1 MASPELT
8 ECEKR
13 LWHDAAPS
21 GKSLDLLTEESD
33 DPTNGAQWGTERTVR
48 ADVLYRL
55 LVDEATPRAV
65 VLRAV
70 RISGGLNLE
79 ATTLRC
85 PLIFEGC
92 FFDGPINL
100 RQARAEAIR
109 ITGCQLGVVAA
120 AGLETRGDLDLDR
133 STVAVISLVG
143 AHLGGELSLNGTSL
157 TGGKWPLELA
167 ETTLVPFDEVTTDS
181 ERREEVALV
190 ADRLEV
196 EGGMFCGEGF
206 VAQGEVRL
214 AGAHIA
220 GQLSFDGAKLTN
232 KDARALTADF
242 LKVEGGMFCE
252 EGFVAQ
258 GEVSLLG
265 AHIAGQLSFTG
276 AKLTNKDA
284 PALNADRLKV
294 EGGMFCGE
302 GFDAQG
308 EVRLAGAHIAGQLG
322 LNGASLLD
330 STLNLREATVP
341 ASLWLRFVAAPK
353 GADLR
358 GARVGTLY
366 DSKETWPIKLYL
378 GGLTYDRLEADPA
391 VSSKDRLRWIKLD
404 PAGYAPQPY
413 EQLIA
418 SYRRA
423 GHEEDARRVA
433 IAKQQSRRGTL
444 SWPGKIW
451 SLLLGATAGHGYRAW
466 FAGLW
471 LVLLWLVGGVLFGL
485 AYPEHFKA
493 AGPTAEIPAFQPLL
507 YSVDL
512 VLPIVDLG
520 QHDAWIAEGPA
531 QLGVFLTL
539 AGWVLATAAVA
550 ALTGLLK
557 KD

>member
-109 ITGCQLGVVAA
+109 ITGCQLRVVAA
-120 AGLETRGDLDLDR
+120 AGLETRGDLKLDR
-133 STVAVISLVG
+133 STVAVISLDG
-143 AHLGGELSLNGTSL
+143 AHLGGELSLNGATL

-196 EGGMFCGEGF
+196 EGGMSCEEGF

-220 GQLSFDGAKLTN
+220 GQLSFNGAKLTN
-232 KDARALTADF
+232 KDARALVADG
-242 LKVEGGMFCE
+242 LE
-252 EGFVAQ
+252 
-258 GEVSLLG
+258 
-265 AHIAGQLSFTG
+265 
-276 AKLTNKDA
+276 
-284 PALNADRLKV
+284 V

-302 GFDAQG
+302 GFVAQG
-308 EVRLAGAHIAGQLG
+308 EVCLSGAHIAGQLG
-322 LNGASLLD
+322 FKGASLLD
-330 STLNLREATVP
+330 STLSLREAKVP
-341 ASLWLRFVAAPK
+341 ASLWLGFVAAPK
-353 GADLR
+353 DADLR

-391 VSSKDRLRWIKLD
+391 VSSKDRVRWIKLD
-404 PAGYAPQPY
+404 PLGYAPQPY

-444 SWPGKIW
+444 SLPGKAW

-471 LVLLWLVGGVLFGL
+471 LVLLWLVGGALFSL

-493 AGPTAEIPAFQPLL
+493 AGPIAEIPAFQPLL